1 MATHKDFSRD
11 SIYFRVKAGSE
22 IDKMARAMLTD
33 PRPYTEEELVEIGG
47 LSRSAWLMR
56 QTDKWFDNIRVN
68 TEWGDAS
75 RAVNFHYVD
84 VMPNTPEAV
93 GKSVGKSVGKKENE
107 EYVSELEWPQAP
119 PIIDMMENFQKPS
132 WFEIMATMVENGS
145 HISLSGPP
153 GVGKDTAVEQLAARE
168 GRPLVAVSGDGGFR
182 RRDLVGTTE
191 IFNGASYFSVAEY
204 AAAVV
209 NGWWVLITEV
219 NAADADALLFINSQL
234 APPYIINI
242 HGKAYPVHKDFR
254 LFVSYNPGLAGTKPL
269 PPAFKDRFFPIKL
282 GFFSEYELTMR
293 LRAWGLPQQA
303 VDENYSMTDEDGKVV
318 TASWPKHLVKFGMEM
333 WKAHQ
338 EKGQMRYQISVRRL
352 IDAITLMRTG
362 AAGDIFTALNAAV
375 IDTIDSQVEAK
386 VAERILREVRNG

>member
-1 MATHKDFSRD
+1 MATHKDYSRD
-11 SIYFRVKAGSE
+11 SIYFRVKSGSE

-33 PRPYTEEELVEIGG
+33 PRSYTEEELMAIGG
-47 LSRSAWLMR
+47 LNRSAWLMR
-56 QTDKWFDNIRVN
+56 QCDKWFDNIRVN
-68 TEWGDAS
+68 TEWGDPN

-84 VMPNTPEAV
+84 VIPQAPKAV
-93 GKSVGKSVGKKENE
+93 GKSIDKKDDNE
-107 EYVSELEWPQAP
+107 EIVSELEWPQVP
-119 PIIDMMENFQKPS
+119 PIIDTMENFQKPS
-132 WFEIMATMVENGS
+132 WFEMMATMVNNGS

-168 GRPLVAVSGDGGFR
+168 GRPLVAVSGDAGFR

-191 IFNGASYFSVAEY
+191 LFNGASYFSVAEY

-269 PPAFKDRFFPIKL
+269 PPAFKDRFFPTKL
-282 GFFSEYELTMR
+282 GFFSEHELTMR

-303 VDENYSMTDEDGKVV
+303 ADDNYTMIDEGGEVT
-318 TASWPKHLVKFGMEM
+318 TASWPKHLIKFGMEM
-333 WKAHQ
+333 WSAHQ
-338 EKGQMRYQISVRRL
+338 DKGQMRYQISVRRL

-362 AAGDIFTALNAAV
+362 ATADIFTAMKAAV